1 MSMSAKAVLARFGG
15 NVTHA
20 CDYCETMARTY
31 ANLTAEYRGY
41 REEILSNV

>member
-15 NVTHA
+15 NVTAA

-31 ANLTAEYRGY
+31 ANLTTEYRGY
-41 REEILSNV
+41 REEILSHV